1 LPGLASINRV
11 VLRTHWRADLSGR
24 GLGKDPIT
32 MKSFF
37 TTFLLM
43 FGVVGLYRAIGHAH
57 CPLAQ
62 RAHGHPPAA
71 LAAPGETGR
80 WAQDNVFDDEGE
92 DDRDRDRDRDRRERE
107 RTRRESRRFRPWD
120 LAGERE
126 PADGLPV
133 PIYPG
138 TRVTEA
144 EVRPPLPPSPPALPV
159 KLGRERA
166 AAGIVAVEGR
176 ISANEPRAEA
186 DARVQLDHRV
196 RDWLA
201 PEVPA
206 SWRPPARMIDRL
218 VVGKQIRP
226 VVKPYGT
233 LYVATLEADLSPPRR
248 QPIVAVYHRQL
259 VAHRLTVLG
268 GVLGFVL
275 ACLAAVAG
283 YIRTD
288 EATKGYY
295 TGWLRAAAAAGVG
308 AAGVLIY
315 QVIT

>member
-1 LPGLASINRV
+1 
-11 VLRTHWRADLSGR
+11 
-24 GLGKDPIT
+24 

-37 TTFLLM
+37 TMFLLM
-43 FGVVGLYRAIGHAH
+43 FGVVGLYRASGHAH
-57 CPLAQ
+57 CPLAR

-71 LAAPGETGR
+71 AALAAPGEAGR
-80 WAQDNVFDDEGE
+80 WEQDNAFEEDE
-92 DDRDRDRDRDRRERE
+92 DDDRDRREVRWFRYRTVADE
-107 RTRRESRRFRPWD
+107 R
-120 LAGERE
+120 A
-126 PADGLPV
+126 PAEGLPV

-144 EVRPPLPPSPPALPV
+144 EIRPPQPPRPPRPPAPPV
-159 KLGRERA
+159 KLSRQRA
-166 AAGIVAVEGR
+166 AVGIQAVEVEGR
-176 ISANEPRAEA
+176 ISATEPRAEA
-186 DARVQLDHRV
+186 DARVQLLRQV
-196 RDWLA
+196 REWLA

-218 VVGKQIRP
+218 VVAKHVRP

-233 LYVATLEADLSPPRR
+233 LYVATFEADLSPPQR
-248 QPIVAVYHRQL
+248 QQIVGVYQRQL
-259 VAHRLTVLG
+259 VARRLTVLG
-268 GVLGFVL
+268 GALGFVL

-315 QVIT
+315 QVLT